1 MKTLEQAWDIIENV
15 NSEAYR
21 MAYDSWLEADAA
33 IDDENEEELR
43 EEASE
48 EQQAYFRDEY
58 DNLDDESKEVI
69 QYWLKNDADFKEQFE
84 TYYGEEL

>member
-15 NSEAYR
+15 NGEAYR

-43 EEASE
+43 EEC
-48 EQQAYFRDEY
+48 
-58 DNLDDESKEVI
+58 LD
-69 QYWLKNDADFKEQFE
+69 Q
-84 TYYGEEL
+84 ELELAVYTPF

>member
-21 MAYDSWLEADAA
+21 MAYDLWLEADAA

-48 EQQAYFRDEY
+48 EQQAYFRDEF

-69 QYWLKNDADFKEQFE
+69 QY
-84 TYYGEEL
+84 